1 MTVFKNYFKIVKKH
15 LGTILLFSSI
25 AIGVSIVNTSYD
37 STDDYVSANPILG
50 IINYDDSNISE
61 HFVNYIEDNSEVVE
75 IEDDKKYIQD
85 ALYNNKVDAILIIPD
100 TFGSDVIKGNTPS
113 IKIKKSIDNLSQYTE
128 LLVNRYIKIA
138 STYSSIGMS
147 EKDIISNIGKDV
159 KKEVEVQILNK
170 ESSSIDKLAVYYSF
184 ENYAFLSIFIFIVG
198 TIMCIF
204 NKDTIVKRNNI
215 SKLKPK
221 SISNQLFLGHIVLT
235 LSIWFIFVIISII
248 IYKDLM
254 FNMNGLLLI
263 INSLCF
269 AFTTTSLAY
278 LIGSFIKN
286 VNIISGIQNVVSLGL
301 SFISGCFVPMEWLD
315 KNIVN
320 FSKIFPSYYFIKNN
334 YDIAKLTSFSLEDIK
349 PILYYYLVI
358 IIFGLIFFLI
368 SRIILKFKSK

>member
-1 MTVFKNYFKIVKKH
+1 MIVFKNYFKIVKKH

-50 IINYDDSNISE
+50 IINYDNSNISE

-75 IEDDKKYIQD
+75 IEDDKKHIQD

-138 STYSSIGMS
+138 STYSSIGMN
-147 EKDIISNIGKDV
+147 EKDIFINLDKDIKNEVKVNILDNTKSEIS
-159 KKEVEVQILNK
+159 
-170 ESSSIDKLAVYYSF
+170 KLAIYYSF
-184 ENYAFLSIFIFIVG
+184 ENYAFLSIFIFIIG

-204 NKDTIVKRNNI
+204 NKDTIVKRNSV
-215 SKLKPK
+215 SKLKLSK
-221 SISNQLFLGHIVLT
+221 ISNQLFLGHSVLT
-235 LSIWFIFVIISII
+235 LSIWFIFIIISII

-278 LIGSFIKN
+278 LIGSLIRN
-286 VNIISGIQNVVSLGL
+286 INIISGVQNVVSLGL

-320 FSKIFPSYYFIKNN
+320 ISKIFPSYYFIKNN
-334 YDIAKLTSFSLEDIK
+334 YDIVELTSFSLEEIK
-349 PILYYYLVI
+349 PILYYSLIVIMFGIIYFVVSKI
-358 IIFGLIFFLI
+358 IIKL
-368 SRIILKFKSK
+368 KSK